1 MPRKEKRSRTAP
13 DLKSTSPINSDTRH
27 LRLYRFK
34 ELHPRGSRLEQQA
47 FRAECTLRVWQDCH
61 LLRLDR
67 RDLLSPNRKDWK
79 PAKGLLQKRQYASI
93 DRHSP
98 QFNYKQPDAKNAEG
112 DSEPP
117 RRRIPPRG
125 KVSKSNCA
133 APRKSDPIDRYE
145 LRIGVGLGRHA

>member
-13 DLKSTSPINSDTRH
+13 DLKSTSAINSDTRH

-79 PAKGLLQKRQYASI
+79 PAKGLLQKRQHASI

-98 QFNYKQPDAKNAEG
+98 QFNYKPSWSASQTQRMPKATPNHPEGEFHLVAKYPSPTALH
-112 DSEPP
+112 P
-117 RRRIPPRG
+117 G
-125 KVSKSNCA
+125 KATQSTGMSC
-133 APRKSDPIDRYE
+133 
-145 LRIGVGLGRHA
+145 G